1 MFVFDWASYGSWSA
15 TWSRCGCSAVMC
27 LQESVVPPSI
37 CWNMQAL
44 VLRPENR
51 AGRLRAIQ
59 LSGSREM
66 TTGIRSGGN
75 PPEIQVGD
83 SHAKVLDTFASC
95 NHHGDADGVS
105 QSALRGRPG
114 HRSEEHTS
122 ALR

>member
-51 AGRLRAIQ
+51 DGRLRAIQ

-66 TTGIRSGGN
+66 TQGIRSGGN

-83 SHAKVLDTFASC
+83 SNAEVLDTFACC
-95 NHHGDADGVS
+95 NINVDADGVR
-105 QSALRGRPG
+105 QSAHPRRNVHPTFRP
-114 HRSEEHTS
+114 
-122 ALR
+122 

>member
-44 VLRPENR
+44 VLRAENR

-66 TTGIRSGGN
+66 TTGICSGGN
-75 PPEIQVGD
+75 PTEIPVRD
-83 SHAKVLDTFASC
+83 SQA
-95 NHHGDADGVS
+95 
-105 QSALRGRPG
+105 
-114 HRSEEHTS
+114 RSEEHRVGKGGGSTCRSEWS
-122 ALR
+122 AEQ

>member
-1 MFVFDWASYGSWSA
+1 
-15 TWSRCGCSAVMC
+15 MC

-83 SHAKVLDTFASC
+83 SHASVLDTFASC
-95 NHHGDADGVS
+95 NHHGDADGVRT
-105 QSALRGRPG
+105 SAIRGRQGTQIVRPFGKDPG
-114 HRSEEHTS
+114 RQVDQSRAYGLYKSTPPIQQ
-122 ALR
+122 

>member
-75 PPEIQVGD
+75 PPDIQDGD
-83 SHAKVLDTFASC
+83 NNAEVLYHFARC
-95 NHHGDADGVS
+95 NHQGDAYAVP
-105 QSALRGRPG
+105 QQTERG
-114 HRSEEHTS
+114 
-122 ALR
+122 